1 MKTVAVLGAFDDPRS
16 QDVRLLEEAS
26 KFGAVHV
33 WLWSDEV
40 VAALTGQLPKFPF
53 AERLYLLQAIRFVK
67 SVKQID
73 DSAHGSIGNLSNALN
88 ALPIDESGPPDIWA
102 VPTAG
107 ANDQKR
113 VFCAAQGVEYRVFAP
128 ADLAGFP
135 QPPNVADYDGRSS
148 FVFRRPSVIVTGC
161 YDWLH
166 SGHVRFFEEVSELG
180 DLLVAVGNDANVRHL
195 KGTGHPL
202 QSQEE
207 RRYMVGAIR
216 YVTQALITS
225 GHGWMD
231 AEPDIARL
239 KPDMYAVNEDG
250 DVPEKRA
257 FCAEHGLEYVVLK
270 RMPKAGLSRRSST
283 DLRGF

>member
-1 MKTVAVLGAFDDPRS
+1 MTEADD
-16 QDVRLLEEAS
+16 
-26 KFGAVHV
+26 
-33 WLWSDEV
+33 
-40 VAALTGQLPKFPF
+40 
-53 AERLYLLQAIRFVK
+53 
-67 SVKQID
+67 
-73 DSAHGSIGNLSNALN
+73 
-88 ALPIDESGPPDIWA
+88 
-102 VPTAG
+102 TA
-107 ANDQKR
+107 QKR
-113 VFCAAQGVEYRVFAP
+113 SFCAAQGVEYRVFAP
-128 ADLAGFP
+128 ADLIGFP
-135 QPPNVADYDGRSS
+135 EPPNVADPDGCSS
-148 FVFRRPSVIVTGC
+148 PVVRRPSVIVTGC

-195 KGTGHPL
+195 KGEGHPL
-202 QSQEE
+202 QTQDE

-250 DVPEKRA
+250 DKPEKRA

-270 RMPKAGLSRRSST
+270 RTPKAGLSGRSST